1 MVKNIF
7 QYSVIS
13 LAVALGLTACG
24 GGSNDK
30 AAQNGSQSAAPAGK
44 AAADKQG
51 ITINN
56 GAEPESL
63 DPNKVSGVPESNV
76 LRQMLI
82 GLTNTDPDGKTIPGM
97 AEKWESADGKVWTFH
112 LRDAKWSNGDPVT
125 ADDFVYSFRRLLDPK
140 TASPYASYLADAKV
154 LNAQDVVDGKKSP
167 DSIGVKAVDA
177 KTLEITLT
185 ESEPYFPDMLIHT
198 STKPVNKKAIEKFG
212 EKWTSPENMVVNG
225 PYKLKAWEVN
235 SQIVLER
242 NSSYY
247 DDAKTKINQVTF
259 LPVSSQATD
268 VSRYKAGEIDVTY
281 NDLPTEQF
289 AQIKSSM
296 ADELKTGPYLCTY
309 YYELNNTKP
318 PFNDPKVRR
327 ALMLS
332 LDRDTLAAKVQ
343 GRGEQ
348 AAYEFTPP
356 STNGMTANTPEWK
369 AWDAAK
375 RIEEAKKLL
384 AEAGY
389 SEAKPLKFELLYNT
403 SENHKKMAV
412 AATALWKQALGDKLI
427 DITLA
432 NQEWKTYLDSRRHQ
446 NFTMSRAAWC
456 GDYNEPSSFLN
467 MFKSN
472 NSGNYGKYK
481 SDAYDQLIG
490 QTLKNGVT
498 PEQRS
503 GFYQKAEAEM
513 DKDAANV
520 MVYHYANARLV
531 KPYVEGYTAKDP
543 LDQFQVK
550 DWSLKAH

>member
-1 MVKNIF
+1 MTKNIF

-13 LAVALGLTACG
+13 LAVAFGLAACG
-24 GGSNDK
+24 GGNDK
-30 AAQNGSQSAAPAGK
+30 AAQSGSQSAAPAGK
-44 AAADKQG
+44 AATDKQG

-76 LRQMLI
+76 LRQMLV

-167 DSIGVKAVDA
+167 DSIGVKAIDA

-198 STKPVNKKAIEKFG
+198 STKPVNKKTIEKFG
-212 EKWTSPENMVVNG
+212 DKWTSPENMVVNG

-242 NSSYY
+242 NPAYY

-309 YYELNNTKP
+309 YYELNHTKP

-384 AEAGY
+384 ADAGY

-412 AATALWKQALGDKLI
+412 AATALWKQALGEKLI
-427 DITLA
+427 DITLT
-432 NQEWKTYLDSRRHQ
+432 NQEWKTYLDSRRRQ
-446 NFTMSRAAWC
+446 NFTMSRAGWC

-481 SDAYDQLIG
+481 SDAYDQLIA

-503 GFYQKAEAEM
+503 GFYQQAEAEM

-531 KPYVEGYTAKDP
+531 KPYIEGYTAKDP